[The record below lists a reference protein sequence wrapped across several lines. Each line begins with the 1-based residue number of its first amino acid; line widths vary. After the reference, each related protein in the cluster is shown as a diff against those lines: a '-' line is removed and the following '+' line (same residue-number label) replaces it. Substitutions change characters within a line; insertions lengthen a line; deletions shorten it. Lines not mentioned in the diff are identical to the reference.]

1 MASQDKSGIWINRDS
16 PLIYQTFLRE
26 VTDNLVGFIPFA
38 HPYPER
44 YLGSIS
50 FLNMSTGKYNIP
62 VLSSMNKGLVSH
74 HFYPLGGTPSEERPI
89 LLGKGLAR
97 RIELEVAKDLLIQ
110 FPEDTPLAVV
120 ATSDNRINY
129 CRKVGLT
136 PFQPMPLREYHDILQ
151 RSIR

>member
-1 MASQDKSGIWINRDS
+1 MVGQDTSGIWIERVA

-26 VTDNLVGFIPFA
+26 VTDNLVGFIPFV
-38 HPYPER
+38 HSYPKR
-44 YLGSIS
+44 YLGSLE
-50 FLNMSTGKYNIP
+50 FLDMSTGQFHIDA
-62 VLSSMNKGLVSH
+62 LQGMNKGLVSH
-74 HFYPLGGTPSEERPI
+74 HFYPLGGTPSETKPE

-97 RIELEVAKDLLIQ
+97 KIELEIAKDLLIQ
-110 FPEDTPLAVV
+110 FSEDTPIAVV
-120 ATSDNRINY
+120 ATSENRINY